1 MTAARNGSPEAP
13 GTRNDERL
21 PFGVRIRILARLLA
35 LQSSWN
41 YETLIGNGT
50 AFALDPAL
58 RRLPGGTDGAAY
70 RAAMARE
77 ARYFNA
83 HPYLASLAVGALA
96 RAELDAAPP
105 EQIERFR
112 NALVGPLGSVGD
124 QLFWAGWLP
133 CCAMIA
139 LLAYGLG
146 GSSLFVVLLFLGAYN
161 AGHIAMRV
169 WGLEAGW
176 RSGLRLAGALAHPVL
191 REGPRRIASATLV
204 LAGLALPLAA
214 ARIIGG
220 AALGSPLLRWV
231 LPAGA
236 LVMAV
241 ALVRL
246 RGRVEGWKAAFG
258 VLLLLVI
265 YSVLR

>member
-1 MTAARNGSPEAP
+1 
-13 GTRNDERL
+13 
-21 PFGVRIRILARLLA
+21 
-35 LQSSWN
+35 
-41 YETLIGNGT
+41 
-50 AFALDPAL
+50 
-58 RRLPGGTDGAAY
+58 
-70 RAAMARE
+70 MARE

-83 HPYLASLAVGALA
+83 HPYLAALAVGALA
-96 RAELDAAPP
+96 RAEVDGAPP

-146 GSSLFVVLLFLGAYN
+146 ASTLFIVLLFLGAYN

-169 WGLEAGW
+169 WGLDAGW

-204 LAGLALPLAA
+204 IAGLALPLAA
-214 ARIIGG
+214 ARIIGAG
-220 AALGSPLLRWV
+220 APLDVPVLRWA

-236 LVMAV
+236 VVMAA

-246 RGRVEGWKAAFG
+246 RGRVEGWKVAFG
-258 VLLLLVI
+258 VLVLLVI

>member
-1 MTAARNGSPEAP
+1 
-13 GTRNDERL
+13 
-21 PFGVRIRILARLLA
+21 
-35 LQSSWN
+35 
-41 YETLIGNGT
+41 
-50 AFALDPAL
+50 
-58 RRLPGGTDGAAY
+58 
-70 RAAMARE
+70 
-77 ARYFNA
+77 
-83 HPYLASLAVGALA
+83 VGALA
-96 RAELDAAPP
+96 RAEVDGAPP

-146 GSSLFVVLLFLGAYN
+146 ASTLFIVLLFLGAYN

-169 WGLEAGW
+169 WGLDAGW

-204 LAGLALPLAA
+204 IAGLALPLAA
-214 ARIIGG
+214 ARIIGAG
-220 AALGSPLLRWV
+220 APLDVPVLRWA

-236 LVMAV
+236 VVMAA

-246 RGRVEGWKAAFG
+246 RGRVEGWKVAFG
-258 VLLLLVI
+258 VLVLLVI